1 MNIFGYDISFA
12 RSRTG
17 NAPITTDP
25 NGQKTV
31 VIDTDSGPMPV
42 SGGRTSV
49 PEGASTLAGFISE
62 ELSLITPDY
71 QVELLRVLEHLA
83 IYNPDVSY
91 ALDNIVQLGNTA
103 FDVFFDGEGLTD
115 DQILEMRQNLTSHE
129 DRWYS
134 HSGGLNSLRNDL
146 LAQIAL
152 TGALSAEMVP
162 DNSLQGIKKIVLV
175 NPCTIRFSYN
185 LQDDIYEPFQEG
197 SAVVAKTGQS
207 VVGMNRLNP
216 NTYKYM
222 AIRRFNENPYGI
234 PPFLSALEAVAF
246 EKYLLENYR
255 HIIKKVGIMG
265 FLSVV
270 VNQPQKKPGQND
282 AQYQAEA
289 QTYLNEVAKETEKG
303 VAKGFVVGYKGS
315 HDFDM
320 KQVTQNT
327 TGAQQIFKMNTE
339 MKTAGLKQDPLM
351 LGKNYST
358 TETIGRVILAKLS
371 AQLQNYQGLMDKYL
385 AEVFFVHLKLAG
397 FDRLS
402 KVTVESK
409 KPLIG
414 DELREQQAMREK
426 VANFDSLYKQ
436 GIIGQSERA
445 QALGYDEPDQEEP
458 REPVVPNNAPTPNP
472 DSPASDD
479 PTGEKTTGYASG
491 RVYAE
496 ISLGAHHPIFDYG
509 QDDVCGCAD
518 HSHHHGLLALAGN
531 DDDYN
536 GFLREYAARLGKEY
550 SAAVKAITNK
560 VLISLQALE
569 DGATLE
575 SVTDAMF
582 YQLYV
587 HWKVTF
593 TDRQKDYVES
603 FINKAYRFFRS
614 SKAPFGGIKPPE
626 VVFDLRDIRALEFY
640 AKSDILYLG
649 KFVTD
654 PDTKRKLTEFIKE
667 KFVAGELP
675 TGRDAKLFA
684 QFKSQ
689 FEELMQLEDWKIAR
703 IINTTVNRVRNA
715 AALNYMAQAG
725 IEKYERIELND
736 RLTCPYCKSVA
747 GRQFSVT
754 VSLSKLDSVMALEPQ
769 YIGTVAPF
777 LTAIGKADSLA
788 GKSDEQLEDYTLM
801 AGPLH
806 PNCRGSIAA
815 VQ

>member
-1 MNIFGYDISFA
+1 MNILGLEISFA
-12 RSRTG
+12 RSRSG
-17 NAPITTDP
+17 NAPNPP
-25 NGQKTV
+25 NPEERTV
-31 VIDTDSGPMPV
+31 VVDTDSGPMPV

-49 PEGASTLAGFISE
+49 PEGSSTLAGFISE
-62 ELSLITPDY
+62 ELSLIGPEFN
-71 QVELLRVLEHLA
+71 VELLRALERLA
-83 IYNPDVSY
+83 QYNPDVSY
-91 ALDNIVQLGNTA
+91 ALDNIVQLANTPY
-103 FDVFFDGEGLTD
+103 DIYFDGEGLTD
-115 DQILEMRQNLTSHE
+115 DQILAMRQNITAHE
-129 DRWYS
+129 DRWYAN
-134 HSGGLNSLRNDL
+134 SGGLNSLRNDL

-152 TGALSAEMVP
+152 TGCLSSEMVP
-162 DNSLQGIKKIVLV
+162 NNNLDGIKKIVLV
-175 NPCTIRFSYN
+175 NPRTVRFSYN
-185 LQDDIYEPFQEG
+185 YTEDIYEPYQEG
-197 SAVVAKTGQS
+197 SSIMSKNGQS

-216 NTYKYM
+216 NTYKYL

-270 VNQPQKKPGQND
+270 VNQPQRKPGQTD

-289 QTYLNEVAKETEKG
+289 QTYLTEVARETEKG
-303 VAKGFVVGYKGS
+303 VAKGFVVGFKGS

-320 KQVTQNT
+320 KQVSQNIQ
-327 TGAQQIFKMNTE
+327 GARDVFKMNTE

-371 AQLQNYQGLMDKYL
+371 AQLQNYQGLMDKFL

-414 DELREQQAMREK
+414 DELREQQAMEK
-426 VANFDSLYKQ
+426 KIDNFDKLYKQ
-436 GIIGQSERA
+436 GVIGQSERA

-458 REPVVPNNAPTPNP
+458 REPVEGNGLPTPNP

-491 RVYAE
+491 RIYAE
-496 ISLGAHHPIFDYG
+496 ISLGGHYPVFDYHSE
-509 QDDVCGCAD
+509 DSCGCG
-518 HSHHHGLLALAGN
+518 HQHTTGLLQLAAG

-560 VLISLQALE
+560 VISALQGLE
-569 DGATLE
+569 EGATLE
-575 SVTDAMF
+575 SAVDAVL

-587 HWKVTF
+587 NWKVTF
-593 TDRQKDYVES
+593 TDRQKDYVQA
-603 FINKAYRFFRS
+603 FVNKAYRFFRS
-614 SKAPFGGIKPPE
+614 SKTPFGGIKPPE
-626 VVFDLRDIRALEFY
+626 VQFDLRDIRALEYY
-640 AKSDILYLG
+640 AKYSQLYLG
-649 KFVTD
+649 KFITD
-654 PDTKRKLTEFIKE
+654 PDTKKKLTEFIKD
-667 KFVAGELP
+667 KYLSGELP
-675 TGRDAKLFA
+675 TGRDVKLFA
-684 QFKSQ
+684 QFKAQ
-689 FEELMQLEDWKIAR
+689 FEELLSLEEWKIAR
-703 IINTTVNRVRNA
+703 IINTTVNQMRNN

-725 IEKYERIELND
+725 IEKYERIEVGD
-736 RLTCPYCKSVA
+736 RLTCKYCLA
-747 GRQFSVT
+747 INGRQFSV
-754 VSLSKLDSVMALEPQ
+754 SKGIAKLDAVMALEPE
-769 YIGTVAPF
+769 YIGTVSPF
-777 LTAIGKADSLA
+777 LTRIGKAEVL
-788 GKSDEQLEDYTLM
+788 KNKTDEELEDFTLM
-801 AGPLH
+801 SGPAH
-806 PNCRGSIAA
+806 PQCRGSLAA